1 MAWGVSKDIDKIF
14 LTQKRAI
21 RAIFGLKFSESTTD
35 AFSTLKI
42 LTVHQLYK
50 YTCSS
55 LMWDFDHGHLP
66 KHISKF
72 CIKTSNF
79 HTINTR
85 AAASNKLVYS
95 TKYIAKTHT
104 HGVHMLKVLGPKIFN
119 DMVEQG
125 YVYTHSK
132 KYFLSQ
138 YKNYLLS

>member
-1 MAWGVSKDIDKIF
+1 MGVSKGIDKIL

-50 YTCSS
+50 YTCAS
-55 LMWDFDHGHLP
+55 LMCDFDHSHLP
-66 KHISKF
+66 KQF

-85 AAASNKLVYS
+85 AAASNKLAYS
-95 TKYIAKTHT
+95 AKYIAKTHT
-104 HGVHMLKVLGPKIFN
+104 HDVHMLKVLGPKIFN

-138 YKNYLLS
+138 YKNYLLR